1 MKMTEIV
8 GGLRLPLN
16 NEENNLVEK
25 VKNKKILEVSTLND
39 REREVL
45 IGLCRRNVLNI
56 DKDEITFNGLQPME
70 EAVW

>member
-1 MKMTEIV
+1 MTEII

-25 VKNKKILEVSTLND
+25 VKNKKILEVSKLNE
-39 REREVL
+39 REQEVL

-56 DKDEITFNGLQPME
+56 EKDEITFNGLQHPD
-70 EAVW
+70 EAIW